1 MAGRGGRRLNAGRK
15 LKLDVYQ
22 RLSVGAE
29 CERLQNEM
37 VKRRKELLENDA
49 HDFTNLPEWW
59 DWIQSIPVNERAA
72 FTETQD
78 FKDHAK
84 DVAKE
89 LTKVPPLEKA
99 SKYGTRRRVV
109 ANVAKWATL
118 RFAVPI
124 LPSFVEDCWEEFRA
138 LA

>member
-37 VKRRKELLENDA
+37 VRRRAEILEEEA
-49 HDFTNLPEWW
+49 YQTTALPDFYEW
-59 DWIQSIPVNERAA
+59 INSIPLGKRSA
-72 FTETQD
+72 FLKSKD
-78 FKDHAK
+78 FEDHAK
-84 DVAKE
+84 GVLGERMVLD
-89 LTKVPPLEKA
+89 KA